1 VATSDSYLGKVLLAF
16 MSTWQAGAGRRSD
29 VAIGERGSQ
38 ESCEWC
44 WGDTG
49 ILKEGESVEKTHQ
62 LYFNL

>member
-1 VATSDSYLGKVLLAF
+1 